1 MKKNILRVLSV
12 CVLFSPICLAQATAM
27 NLVPDNTL
35 SRDDLNKSD
44 ANIVGHVV
52 DAQTGEHLSFATV
65 TLKGTVLSTVTDR
78 TGHYFLKN
86 LPEGDFVLEVSMLG
100 YKSQSRKL
108 TLRKGVTLEENF
120 EITSDAI
127 SLDGLVVSAN
137 RNETK
142 RRMAP
147 TLVKVIDSKIFE
159 NTCSQNLSQGL
170 VFQPGVRVENNCQN
184 CGFTQVRINGLE
196 GKYTQILIDSR
207 PIFSSLAGV
216 YGLEQIP
223 ANMIDRVEVVRGG
236 GSALFGSSAIA
247 GTINVITKEPRANS
261 GSFAHTLTNIDGSG
275 AFDNNTTMNLSLVS
289 SDSRA
294 GAYVYGQNR
303 HRSAW
308 DANGDGFTELSKMKN
323 QMVGMNAY
331 YKLGTYSKLGIEY
344 HHIEEFRRGGNRL
357 DLPPH
362 IAENPE
368 LNGSDEP
375 GLVEQ
380 TRHSINTGGIKFNMF
395 SPNQKHYFN
404 LYASAQHINRDSYY
418 SAYGK
423 TRNLTAVAGAQ
434 YIYKFDRFLFMPSDL
449 TAGVEYNHDDLKD
462 RATDLEKYRD
472 AALAEDPNATGDR
485 LQQLIDKYT
494 PKPLNQV
501 IDIYSA
507 YLQNEWKNK
516 QWSFLI
522 GARMD
527 KNSIMDNPIFSP
539 RANVRFNPT
548 DDINIRLSYAEG
560 FRTPQAFDE
569 DLHINHVGGKLIS
582 IQRDKNLKEE
592 HSRSVNASVDWYH
605 AFGPVQA
612 NVLLEGFYTKLSDPF
627 VLTSP
632 VMDPNGSGYLIQTRV
647 NGPGAQVYGGT
658 LEFRLAYRDKAQLQ
672 AGFTVQSSR
681 YDEPME
687 WSADEEN
694 LTESERMS
702 KRILRTPDLYGYFS
716 ATYTPIKPLT
726 IALNGNYTGHMYVPH
741 LFSEIDGSADRLVRI
756 PTFFELGAKVT
767 YDIDF
772 NNVCLQLNAGVQNIF
787 NSYQSDFDRKATRD
801 SGYIYGPGMPR
812 TYFAGVKINI

>member
-1 MKKNILRVLSV
+1 MKSIIYLLTAVFAL
-12 CVLFSPICLAQATAM
+12 LFVQPVYASPT
-27 NLVPDNTL
+27 
-35 SRDDLNKSD
+35 DDVADELNKSD
-44 ANIVGHVV
+44 ANVIGHVI
-52 DAQTGEHLSFATV
+52 DKTTGEHLSFVTV
-65 TLKGTVLSTVTDR
+65 ALKGTVLNTVTDK

-86 LPEGDFVLEVSMLG
+86 LPEGEFTLEVSMLG
-100 YKSQSRKL
+100 YETESRRV
-108 TLRKGVTLEENF
+108 TLKKGETLEENF
-120 EITSDAI
+120 EIDKSA
-127 SLDGLVVSAN
+127 SQLDGVVVSAN

-147 TLVKVIDSKIFE
+147 TLVKVLDSKIFE

-170 VFQPGVRVENNCQN
+170 IFQPGVRVENNCQN

-223 ANMIDRVEVVRGG
+223 TNMIDRVEVVRGG

-247 GTINVITKEPRANS
+247 GTINIITKEPRTNS
-261 GSFAHTLTNIDGSG
+261 GSLAHTFTNINGSG

-289 SDSRA
+289 ADNRA

-303 HRSAW
+303 IRSAW

-331 YKLGTYSKLGIEY
+331 YKIGTYSKFGLEY
-344 HHIEEFRRGGNRL
+344 HHIEEFRRGGNSL

-368 LNGSDEP
+368 LNGMGEP

-380 TRHSINTGGIKFNMF
+380 TRHSINTGGIKFQTN
-395 SPNQKHYFN
+395 SPNQKHFMN
-404 LYASAQHINRDSYY
+404 LYASAQHVDRESYY
-418 SAYGK
+418 SAYGRTK
-423 TRNLTAVAGAQ
+423 NLTAVAGGQ
-434 YIYKFDRFLFMPSDL
+434 YIYKFDKCLFMPADL
-449 TAGVEYNHDDLKD
+449 TAGFEFNHDNLKD

-472 AALAEDPNATGDR
+472 AALEENPNATGDE

-494 PKPLNQV
+494 PNPLNQ
-501 IDIYSA
+501 IINIYSVYA
-507 YLQNEWKNK
+507 QNEWKNRK
-516 QWSFLI
+516 WSFLI

-527 KNSIMDNPIFSP
+527 KNSIMDHPIFSP
-539 RANVRFNPT
+539 RANVRYNPT

-582 IQRDKNLKEE
+582 IARDKNLKEE

-605 AFGPVQA
+605 TFGQFQA
-612 NVLLEGFYTKLSDPF
+612 NVLVEGFFTSLTDPF

-647 NGPGAQVYGGT
+647 NGPGAKVYGGT
-658 LEFRLAYRDKAQLQ
+658 LEFRLAYRDKMQLQ
-672 AGFTVQSSR
+672 AGITVQSSR

-694 LTESERMS
+694 LTEEQRYSD
-702 KRILRTPDLYGYFS
+702 RILRTPSVYGYFS
-716 ATYTPIKPLT
+716 ATYTPIKPLS
-726 IALNGNYTGHMYVPH
+726 IALNGNYTGKMYVPH
-741 LFSEIDGSADRLVRI
+741 LFSEIDGSADVLVKT
-756 PTFFELGAKVT
+756 PSFFELGAKVA
-767 YDIDF
+767 YDLDI
-772 NNVCLQLNAGVQNIF
+772 NNVCLQFNAGVQNIF
-787 NSYQSDFDRKATRD
+787 NAYQKDFDRHATRD

-812 TYFAGVKINI
+812 TYFAGVKISI